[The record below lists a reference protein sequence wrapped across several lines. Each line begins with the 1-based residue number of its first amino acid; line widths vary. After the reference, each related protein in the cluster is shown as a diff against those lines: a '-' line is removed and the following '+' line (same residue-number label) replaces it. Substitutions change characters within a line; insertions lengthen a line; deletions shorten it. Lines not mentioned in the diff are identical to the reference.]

1 MKPKRKKL
9 EDKIYKKV
17 CEIVHARG
25 KCELCGKSDG
35 KLDLHHIQGRTGQLK
50 YCLANCI
57 LLCFNCH
64 RRGVHNEASHIQAKF
79 RQAIIDK
86 RGDIDDVV
94 RLKDQKL
101 GIIELEELLN
111 LLEKLKEL

>member
-1 MKPKRKKL
+1 MKSKRKKL

-25 KCELCGKSDG
+25 KCELCGRSEG

-50 YCLANCI
+50 YHLPNCI

-64 RRGVHNEASHIQAKF
+64 RRGVHDETSYIQAKF
-79 RQAIIDK
+79 RKAIIDK
-86 RGDIDDVV
+86 RGDIDDIVK
-94 RLKDQKL
+94 LKDQKL
-101 GIIELEELLN
+101 GIFELEQ
-111 LLEKLKEL
+111 KLKKL